1 MNLFFIALKSLRY
14 RWKTQL
20 LSLILISLSIGILW
34 VMREINLQSEQKLK
48 DNLAGTDLVIG
59 AKGSPMQIILS
70 AIYHL
75 DAPTG
80 NIPLKQAERWMKHPM
95 IREAVPLAYGDYA
108 GGFKIV
114 GCTPNYLDWYQ
125 VQIASGKIFDQ
136 TGEAVLGADAAQG
149 LGLKIG
155 DEFSGQH
162 GDEHAEGG
170 HGNYRVVGILEKSH
184 SVMDQLIL
192 CSIESVWAVHEEAHS
207 HEHGEGEEHHHHEE
221 EEKEITAVLL
231 RYKNKIAAMQV
242 PRMINENSSMQAA
255 SPVID
260 INRLS
265 YFLNTG
271 SESLKW
277 VAWALMALAAFSM
290 MIQFSMTLKE
300 RQREF
305 ALLRSMGYRSI
316 QLSQMLF
323 FELSTLCL
331 TAFILGE
338 VGGRYLL
345 KTFTK
350 EMGLGEAYTFSVMHW
365 NGFDWLLL
373 GLPLVIGCLVLIL
386 FLRKIYKIDISDL
399 LRAEG

>member
-192 CSIESVWAVHEEAHS
+192 CSIESVWAVHEDAHS

-231 RYKNKIAAMQV
+231 RYKNKMAAMQV

-255 SPVID
+255 SPVIE

-338 VGGRYLL
+338 IGGRYLL

-350 EMGLGEAYTFSVMHW
+350 EMGLGEAYSFSVMHW

>member
-80 NIPLKQAERWMKHPM
+80 NIPLKQAERWMKHLM

-192 CSIESVWAVHEEAHS
+192 CSIESVWAVHEDAHS

-231 RYKNKIAAMQV
+231 RYKNKMAAMQV

-255 SPVID
+255 SPVIE

>member
-80 NIPLKQAERWMKHPM
+80 NIPLKQAERWMKHLM

-192 CSIESVWAVHEEAHS
+192 CSIESVWAVHEDAHS

-231 RYKNKIAAMQV
+231 RYKNKMAAMQV

-255 SPVID
+255 SPVIE

-350 EMGLGEAYTFSVMHW
+350 EMGLGEAYSFSVMHW